1 MVDGGERPLA
11 WADVG
16 RDVGADGGGEG
27 GRDVGAADAVVATG
41 AQWVGTS
48 LALYLGRPPGAA
60 RPPSEVGD
68 GTVRLAW
75 AEIERADWDAD
86 TQQLHVVARRSG
98 GAGVTAGAARLLGA
112 DRLLQLVRERVTSA
126 LVHQRSV
133 PLSTGGSAT
142 VSARRTAGASGPL
155 TWSVDLPPGA
165 DRDDPDT
172 AREVAAALAAARS
185 DIGVRPG
192 DD

>member
-1 MVDGGERPLA
+1 MVGAGERPLA

-16 RDVGADGGGEG
+16 RDVGRGV
-27 GRDVGAADAVVATG
+27 GRDVGDADDVEATG

-48 LALYLGRPPGAA
+48 VALYLGRPPGAA
-60 RPPSEVGD
+60 EQGADVD
-68 GTVRLAW
+68 GGTFRLPW

-86 TQQLHVVARRSG
+86 TQQLHVVARSAP
-98 GAGVTAGAARLLGA
+98 GAGVMMGAARLLGA

-165 DRDDPDT
+165 DPDDPGT
-172 AREVAAALAAARS
+172 AREVAAALAAARA
-185 DIGVRPG
+185 DTGVRAG